1 MTAWEVWRVERRFL
15 TDLTQIYSETT
26 RHLFSQTQT
35 VSLGAQATREVETV
49 SESVSQTNQTLFEA
63 FHCLK
68 RSNGVKYPRLQYIV
82 LLFDK

>member
-26 RHLFSQTQT
+26 RHLFSQT

-63 FHCLK
+63 FHCH
-68 RSNGVKYPRLQYIV
+68 
-82 LLFDK
+82 DKTSQWKEASCC